1 MGDGNSSLILS
12 SSDRSQHRNVPS
24 AEYTHDSE
32 DSDDTQSDGDITWSP
47 GDGICPTTVQF
58 NCCCDSK
65 FDEWKKATSMDPEQH
80 DTLILYTRAFLDL
93 LKDVIMSPPSFTALQ
108 NTSTLQVDQNPFL
121 S

>member
-1 MGDGNSSLILS
+1 
-12 SSDRSQHRNVPS
+12 
-24 AEYTHDSE
+24 
-32 DSDDTQSDGDITWSP
+32 
-47 GDGICPTTVQF
+47 
-58 NCCCDSK
+58 
-65 FDEWKKATSMDPEQH
+65 MDPEQH